1 MKKIIIVLAVII
13 SACNPQVDKE
23 TAKEQKGAG
32 FFLPLEGEKFVVASD
47 SLTEVWMNYIKAHND
62 RDLETIMS
70 MNTDS
75 ISIEDEDGRLIQGKE
90 MHKAALDAWFTAEDP
105 KWKVY
110 WAMPYKAVTGG
121 EEWIIA
127 GHKVT
132 TTVDGV
138 ENVVLHM
145 IDGQVEDGKIKQFFV
160 YSKDV
165 PAPPKSDADAAEDE
179 AGE

>member
-13 SACNPQVDKE
+13 SACNPQVEKE

-32 FFLPLEGEKFVVASD
+32 FFLPLEGEKFIVASD

-75 ISIEDEDGRLIQGKE
+75 ISIEDQDGRLIQGNE
-90 MHKAALDAWFTAEDP
+90 MHIAALESWFTAEDP
-105 KWKVY
+105 KWEVY
-110 WAMPYKAVTGG
+110 WAMPYKAVNGG

-127 GHKVT
+127 GHQVTVTIDGKEKVQ
-132 TTVDGV
+132 
-138 ENVVLHM
+138 LQM
-145 IDGQVEDGKIKQFFV
+145 IDGQIENGKIKQFYI
-160 YSKDV
+160 YSRGI
-165 PAPPKSDADAAEDE
+165 PEPPKNDLDKAE
-179 AGE
+179 